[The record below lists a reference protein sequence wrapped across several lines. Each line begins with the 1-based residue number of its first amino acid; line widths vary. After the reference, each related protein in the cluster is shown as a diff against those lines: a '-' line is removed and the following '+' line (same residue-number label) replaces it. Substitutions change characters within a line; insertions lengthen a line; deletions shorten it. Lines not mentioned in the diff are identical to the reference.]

1 MSADRALKNIHRMK
15 DMRVTGDE
23 ANWLLGVLAG
33 TTEMTSALTL
43 LQGHR
48 ERHIAVETTDR
59 LVEVFTEQRKEE
71 S

>member
-1 MSADRALKNIHRMK
+1 MHNAELALRNINRMSEMHVDLR
-15 DMRVTGDE
+15 E

-33 TTEMTSALTL
+33 TAEMTSALTL

-48 ERHIAVETTDR
+48 ERNIPVETTDR
-59 LVEVFTEQRKEE
+59 LVEVFTEQM